1 MIFSITIVSSPSS
14 QASYSAYRFAK
25 ALLEQGYS
33 LYRVF
38 FYHDGVHHGSSLNC
52 SPQDENDLTALWQ
65 HMQQAHNIDIVV
77 CIAAAIKRG
86 VLDTTETERYEKQ
99 SHNLAQGF
107 ELAGLGQLVDA
118 SVVSDRTIT
127 FGG

>member
-1 MIFSITIVSSPSS
+1 MIFSITIVSAPSS

-25 ALLEQGYS
+25 ALLEQGHS

-38 FYHDGVHHGSSLNC
+38 FYHDSVYHGSDLNC
-52 SPQDENDLTALWQ
+52 SPQDENDLTMLWQ
-65 HMQQAHNIDIVV
+65 QLQQAHNIDTVV

-86 VLDTTETERYEKQ
+86 VLDTSEAERYEKQ
-99 SHNLAQGF
+99 THNLAQGF

-118 SVVSDRTIT
+118 AVVSDRMIT